1 MAIIAILSA
10 AFIPRFGNYITQ
22 AKKVSILNEAKSIV
36 TAYESVKYKSTT
48 KNENETIGSDLQGDN
63 LPIEKDSLKKL
74 GNATV
79 AQCKLLLDTEN
90 HDFTLNDNTITISN
104 TDSSMRPSSDTPA
117 ASCSTGTRRSPGC
130 GGTCAMRQRSAP
142 ATASTWA
149 LPQNR

>member
-1 MAIIAILSA
+1 MKTIINFFKIKSNLKNKKKGFTLIELVAVMAIIAILSA

-36 TAYESVKYKSTT
+36 TAYESIKYKSTT

-104 TDSSMRPSSDTPA
+104 TDSSK
-117 ASCSTGTRRSPGC
+117 GTI
-130 GGTCAMRQRSAP
+130 TIE
-142 ATASTWA
+142 
-149 LPQNR
+149 

>member
-1 MAIIAILSA
+1 MKTIINFFKIKSNLKNKKKGFTLIELVAVMAIIAILSA
-10 AFIPRFGNYITQ
+10 AFIPRFGKYITQ

-104 TDSSMRPSSDTPA
+104 TDSSK
-117 ASCSTGTRRSPGC
+117 GTI
-130 GGTCAMRQRSAP
+130 TIK
-142 ATASTWA
+142 
-149 LPQNR
+149 

>member
-1 MAIIAILSA
+1 MKTIINFFKIKSNLKNKKKGFTLIELVAVMAIIAILSA
-10 AFIPRFGNYITQ
+10 TFTPRFGNYITR

-104 TDSSMRPSSDTPA
+104 TDSSK
-117 ASCSTGTRRSPGC
+117 GTI
-130 GGTCAMRQRSAP
+130 TIK
-142 ATASTWA
+142 
-149 LPQNR
+149 

>member
-1 MAIIAILSA
+1 MKTIINFFKINSNLNNKKKGFTLIELVAVMAIIAILSA

-36 TAYESVKYKSTT
+36 TAYESIKYKSTT

-104 TDSSMRPSSDTPA
+104 TDSSK
-117 ASCSTGTRRSPGC
+117 GTI
-130 GGTCAMRQRSAP
+130 TIE
-142 ATASTWA
+142 
-149 LPQNR
+149 

>member
-1 MAIIAILSA
+1 MKTIINFFKIKSNLKNKKKGFTLIELVAVMAIIAILSA
-10 AFIPRFGNYITQ
+10 AFIPRLGNYITQ

-104 TDSSMRPSSDTPA
+104 TDSSK
-117 ASCSTGTRRSPGC
+117 GTI
-130 GGTCAMRQRSAP
+130 TIK
-142 ATASTWA
+142 
-149 LPQNR
+149 

>member
-1 MAIIAILSA
+1 MKTIINFFKINSNLKNKKKGFTLIELVAVMAIIAILSA
-10 AFIPRFGNYITQ
+10 AFIPIFGNYITQ

-104 TDSSMRPSSDTPA
+104 TDSSK
-117 ASCSTGTRRSPGC
+117 GTI
-130 GGTCAMRQRSAP
+130 TIE
-142 ATASTWA
+142 
-149 LPQNR
+149 

>member
-1 MAIIAILSA
+1 MKTIINFFKIKSNLKNKKKGFTLIELVAVMAIIAILSA
-10 AFIPRFGNYITQ
+10 AFIPRFCNYITQ
-22 AKKVSILNEAKSIV
+22 AKNVSILNEAKSIV
-36 TAYESVKYKSTT
+36 TAYESIKYKSTT

-104 TDSSMRPSSDTPA
+104 TDSSK
-117 ASCSTGTRRSPGC
+117 GTI
-130 GGTCAMRQRSAP
+130 TIK
-142 ATASTWA
+142 
-149 LPQNR
+149 

>member
-1 MAIIAILSA
+1 MKTIINFFKINSNLKNKKKGFTLIELVAVMAIIAILSA
-10 AFIPRFGNYITQ
+10 TFIPRFGNYITQ

-104 TDSSMRPSSDTPA
+104 TDSSK
-117 ASCSTGTRRSPGC
+117 GTI
-130 GGTCAMRQRSAP
+130 TIE
-142 ATASTWA
+142 
-149 LPQNR
+149 

>member
-1 MAIIAILSA
+1 MKTIINLFKINSNLNNKKKGFTLIELVAVMAIIAILSA

-104 TDSSMRPSSDTPA
+104 TDSSK
-117 ASCSTGTRRSPGC
+117 GTI
-130 GGTCAMRQRSAP
+130 TIE
-142 ATASTWA
+142 
-149 LPQNR
+149 

>member
-1 MAIIAILSA
+1 MKTIINFFKINSNLNNKKKGFTLIELVAVMAIIAILSA
-10 AFIPRFGNYITQ
+10 AFIPIFGNYITQ

-104 TDSSMRPSSDTPA
+104 TDSSK
-117 ASCSTGTRRSPGC
+117 GTI
-130 GGTCAMRQRSAP
+130 TIK
-142 ATASTWA
+142 
-149 LPQNR
+149 

>member
-1 MAIIAILSA
+1 MKTIINFFKINSNLKNKKKGFTLIELVAVMAIIAILSA

-63 LPIEKDSLKKL
+63 LPIEKDSLKNL

-104 TDSSMRPSSDTPA
+104 TDSSK
-117 ASCSTGTRRSPGC
+117 GTI
-130 GGTCAMRQRSAP
+130 TIE
-142 ATASTWA
+142 
-149 LPQNR
+149 

>member
-1 MAIIAILSA
+1 MKTIINFFKINSNLKNKKKGFTLIELVAVMSIIAILSA

-104 TDSSMRPSSDTPA
+104 TDSSK
-117 ASCSTGTRRSPGC
+117 GTI
-130 GGTCAMRQRSAP
+130 TIE
-142 ATASTWA
+142 
-149 LPQNR
+149 

>member
-1 MAIIAILSA
+1 MKTIINFFKINSNLKNKKKGFTLIELVAVMAIIAILSA

-90 HDFTLNDNTITISN
+90 HDFILNDNTITISN
-104 TDSSMRPSSDTPA
+104 TDSSK
-117 ASCSTGTRRSPGC
+117 GTI
-130 GGTCAMRQRSAP
+130 TIE
-142 ATASTWA
+142 
-149 LPQNR
+149 

>member
-1 MAIIAILSA
+1 MKTIINFFKINSNLNNKKKGFTLIELVAVMAIIAILSA

-104 TDSSMRPSSDTPA
+104 TDSSK
-117 ASCSTGTRRSPGC
+117 GTI
-130 GGTCAMRQRSAP
+130 TIK
-142 ATASTWA
+142 
-149 LPQNR
+149 

>member
-1 MAIIAILSA
+1 MKTIINFFKINSNLNNKKKGFTLIELVAVMAIIAILSA

-22 AKKVSILNEAKSIV
+22 AKKVIILNEAKSIV

-104 TDSSMRPSSDTPA
+104 TDSSK
-117 ASCSTGTRRSPGC
+117 GTI
-130 GGTCAMRQRSAP
+130 TIE
-142 ATASTWA
+142 
-149 LPQNR
+149 

>member
-1 MAIIAILSA
+1 MKTIINFFKIKSNLKNKKKGFTLIELVSVMAIIAILSA

-104 TDSSMRPSSDTPA
+104 TDSSK
-117 ASCSTGTRRSPGC
+117 GTI
-130 GGTCAMRQRSAP
+130 TIE
-142 ATASTWA
+142 
-149 LPQNR
+149 

>member
-1 MAIIAILSA
+1 MKTIINFFKINSNLKNKKKEFTLIELVAVMAIIAILSA

-104 TDSSMRPSSDTPA
+104 TDSSK
-117 ASCSTGTRRSPGC
+117 GTI
-130 GGTCAMRQRSAP
+130 TIE
-142 ATASTWA
+142 
-149 LPQNR
+149 

>member
-1 MAIIAILSA
+1 MKTIINFFKIKSNLKNKKKGFTLIELVAVMAIIAILSD

-104 TDSSMRPSSDTPA
+104 TDSSK
-117 ASCSTGTRRSPGC
+117 GTI
-130 GGTCAMRQRSAP
+130 TIE
-142 ATASTWA
+142 
-149 LPQNR
+149 

>member
-1 MAIIAILSA
+1 MKTIINFFKIKSNLKNKKKGFTLIELVAVMAIIAILSA

-63 LPIEKDSLKKL
+63 LPVEKDSLKKL

-104 TDSSMRPSSDTPA
+104 TDSSK
-117 ASCSTGTRRSPGC
+117 GTI
-130 GGTCAMRQRSAP
+130 TIE
-142 ATASTWA
+142 
-149 LPQNR
+149 

>member
-1 MAIIAILSA
+1 MKTIINFFKIKSNLKNKKKGFTLIELVAVMALIAILSA

-104 TDSSMRPSSDTPA
+104 TDSSK
-117 ASCSTGTRRSPGC
+117 GTI
-130 GGTCAMRQRSAP
+130 TIE
-142 ATASTWA
+142 
-149 LPQNR
+149 

>member
-1 MAIIAILSA
+1 MKTIINLFKIKSNLKNKKKGFTLIELVAVMAIIAILSA

-74 GNATV
+74 ENATV

-104 TDSSMRPSSDTPA
+104 TDSSK
-117 ASCSTGTRRSPGC
+117 GTI
-130 GGTCAMRQRSAP
+130 TIE
-142 ATASTWA
+142 
-149 LPQNR
+149 

>member
-1 MAIIAILSA
+1 MKTIINFFKIKSNLKNKKKGFTLIELVAVMAIIAILSA
-10 AFIPRFGNYITQ
+10 AFIPRFGNYIAQ

-104 TDSSMRPSSDTPA
+104 TDSSK
-117 ASCSTGTRRSPGC
+117 GTI
-130 GGTCAMRQRSAP
+130 TIK
-142 ATASTWA
+142 
-149 LPQNR
+149 

>member
-1 MAIIAILSA
+1 MKTIINFFKIKSNLKNKKKGFTLIELVAVMAIIAILSA

-36 TAYESVKYKSTT
+36 TAYESIKYKSTT

-79 AQCKLLLDTEN
+79 AQCKLLLDTEILLL
-90 HDFTLNDNTITISN
+90 FLIQIVLKE
-104 TDSSMRPSSDTPA
+104 
-117 ASCSTGTRRSPGC
+117 
-130 GGTCAMRQRSAP
+130 Q
-142 ATASTWA
+142 
-149 LPQNR
+149 

>member
-1 MAIIAILSA
+1 MKTIINFFKIKSNLKNKKKGFTLIELVAVMAIIAILSA

-74 GNATV
+74 GNATF

-104 TDSSMRPSSDTPA
+104 TDSSK
-117 ASCSTGTRRSPGC
+117 GTI
-130 GGTCAMRQRSAP
+130 TIE
-142 ATASTWA
+142 
-149 LPQNR
+149 

>member
-1 MAIIAILSA
+1 MKTIINFFKIISNLKNKKKGFTLIELVAVMAIIAILSA

-104 TDSSMRPSSDTPA
+104 TDSSK
-117 ASCSTGTRRSPGC
+117 GTI
-130 GGTCAMRQRSAP
+130 TIE
-142 ATASTWA
+142 
-149 LPQNR
+149 

>member
-1 MAIIAILSA
+1 MKTIINFFKIKSNLKNKKKGFTLIELVAVMSIIAILSA

-104 TDSSMRPSSDTPA
+104 TDSSK
-117 ASCSTGTRRSPGC
+117 GTI
-130 GGTCAMRQRSAP
+130 TIE
-142 ATASTWA
+142 
-149 LPQNR
+149 

>member
-1 MAIIAILSA
+1 MKTIINFFKINSNLKNKKKGFTLIELVAVMAIIAILSA

-22 AKKVSILNEAKSIV
+22 AKKVRILNEAKSIV

-104 TDSSMRPSSDTPA
+104 TDSSK
-117 ASCSTGTRRSPGC
+117 GTI
-130 GGTCAMRQRSAP
+130 TIE
-142 ATASTWA
+142 
-149 LPQNR
+149 

>member
-1 MAIIAILSA
+1 MKTIINFFKINSNLKNKKKGFTLIELVAVMAIIAILSA

-22 AKKVSILNEAKSIV
+22 DKKVSILNEAKSIV

-104 TDSSMRPSSDTPA
+104 TDSSK
-117 ASCSTGTRRSPGC
+117 GTI
-130 GGTCAMRQRSAP
+130 TIE
-142 ATASTWA
+142 
-149 LPQNR
+149 

>member
-1 MAIIAILSA
+1 MKIIINFFKIKSNLKNKKKGFTLIELVAVMAIIAILSA

-104 TDSSMRPSSDTPA
+104 TDSSK
-117 ASCSTGTRRSPGC
+117 GTI
-130 GGTCAMRQRSAP
+130 TIE
-142 ATASTWA
+142 
-149 LPQNR
+149 

>member
-1 MAIIAILSA
+1 MKIIINFFKINSNLKNKKKGFTLIELVAVMAIIAILSA

-104 TDSSMRPSSDTPA
+104 TDSSK
-117 ASCSTGTRRSPGC
+117 GTI
-130 GGTCAMRQRSAP
+130 TIE
-142 ATASTWA
+142 
-149 LPQNR
+149 

>member
-1 MAIIAILSA
+1 MKTIINFFKIKSNLKNKKKGFTLIELVAVMAIIAILSA

-104 TDSSMRPSSDTPA
+104 TDSSK
-117 ASCSTGTRRSPGC
+117 GTI
-130 GGTCAMRQRSAP
+130 TIK
-142 ATASTWA
+142 
-149 LPQNR
+149 

>member
-1 MAIIAILSA
+1 MKTIINFFKIKSNLKNKKKGFTLIELVAVMAIIAILSA
-10 AFIPRFGNYITQ
+10 VFIPRFGNYITQ

-104 TDSSMRPSSDTPA
+104 TDSSK
-117 ASCSTGTRRSPGC
+117 GTI
-130 GGTCAMRQRSAP
+130 TIK
-142 ATASTWA
+142 
-149 LPQNR
+149 

>member
-1 MAIIAILSA
+1 MKTIINFFKIKSNLKNKKKGFTLIELVAVMAIIAILSA

-79 AQCKLLLDTEN
+79 AHCKLLLDTEN

-104 TDSSMRPSSDTPA
+104 TDSSK
-117 ASCSTGTRRSPGC
+117 GTI
-130 GGTCAMRQRSAP
+130 TIK
-142 ATASTWA
+142 
-149 LPQNR
+149 

>member
-1 MAIIAILSA
+1 MKTIINFFKIKSNLKNKKKGFTLIELVAVMAIIAILSA

-104 TDSSMRPSSDTPA
+104 TDSSK
-117 ASCSTGTRRSPGC
+117 GTI
-130 GGTCAMRQRSAP
+130 TIE
-142 ATASTWA
+142 
-149 LPQNR
+149 

>member
-1 MAIIAILSA
+1 MKTIINFFKIKSNLKNKKKGFTLIELVAVMAIIAILSA
-10 AFIPRFGNYITQ
+10 AFIPRYGNYITQ

-104 TDSSMRPSSDTPA
+104 TDSSK
-117 ASCSTGTRRSPGC
+117 GTI
-130 GGTCAMRQRSAP
+130 TIE
-142 ATASTWA
+142 
-149 LPQNR
+149 

>member
-1 MAIIAILSA
+1 MKTIINFFKINSNLNNKKKGFTLIELVAVMAIIAILSA

-90 HDFTLNDNTITISN
+90 HDFTLNDNTITIYN
-104 TDSSMRPSSDTPA
+104 TDSSK
-117 ASCSTGTRRSPGC
+117 GTI
-130 GGTCAMRQRSAP
+130 TIE
-142 ATASTWA
+142 
-149 LPQNR
+149 

>member
-1 MAIIAILSA
+1 MKTIINFFKINSNLNNKKKGFTLIELVAVMAIIAILSA

-22 AKKVSILNEAKSIV
+22 AKKVSILYEAKSIV

-104 TDSSMRPSSDTPA
+104 TDSSK
-117 ASCSTGTRRSPGC
+117 GTI
-130 GGTCAMRQRSAP
+130 TIE
-142 ATASTWA
+142 
-149 LPQNR
+149 

>member
-1 MAIIAILSA
+1 MKTIINFFKIKSNLKNKKKGFTLIELVAVMAIIAILSA

-22 AKKVSILNEAKSIV
+22 AKKVRFLNEAKSIV
-36 TAYESVKYKSTT
+36 TAYESIKYKSTT

-104 TDSSMRPSSDTPA
+104 TDSSK
-117 ASCSTGTRRSPGC
+117 GTI
-130 GGTCAMRQRSAP
+130 TIK
-142 ATASTWA
+142 
-149 LPQNR
+149 